1 MHHKRFRRSAGAAAM
16 AAMTTTWV
24 GCAAVAPPTKA
35 PAAPLAGTRWQ
46 LVAIQSMDDAQGTVR
61 PPEPARY
68 TLAFQAD
75 GRVEIR
81 LDCNRGTATW
91 RAQPAAKGESGR
103 AAAQLSLGPLAST
116 RAACAPDSLASRL
129 GNSWPY
135 VRSYLI
141 EGGRLHLSLM
151 ADGGVLTWEPAP

>member
-1 MHHKRFRRSAGAAAM
+1 MQHERFLRFAGAAAM
-16 AAMTTTWV
+16 AAMTTTEV
-24 GCAAVAPPTKA
+24 GCAAVAPSTEAPT
-35 PAAPLAGTRWQ
+35 APLAGTRWH

-91 RAQPAAKGESGR
+91 RVQPAAQGGPHRASG
-103 AAAQLSLGPLAST
+103 QLLLGPLATT

-129 GNSWPY
+129 VSSWPY

-151 ADGGVLTWEPAP
+151 ADGGVLTWVPAP